1 MEDYSQSIE
10 VDKDC
15 YKNYERRAELYMKN
29 EDYQLAIDDYTKSL
43 EIVNLPED
51 LIKIGDG
58 AFRDCVSLE
67 RINVYDECDY
77 IADNAFEGCDKLTIY
92 GIKGSYAE
100 QYANEHNIPFEE
112 LDTTYEPT
120 N

>member
-1 MEDYSQSIE
+1 G
-10 VDKDC
+10 C
-15 YKNYERRAELYMKN
+15 
-29 EDYQLAIDDYTKSL
+29 KSL

-77 IADNAFEGCDKLTIY
+77 IADNAFDGCDKLTIC
-92 GIKGSYAE
+92 GMKGSYAE
-100 QYANEHNIPFEE
+100 QYANKHDLPFEE
-112 LDTTYEPT
+112 LDTTIQSV

>member
-1 MEDYSQSIE
+1 MHLVGE
-10 VDKDC
+10 
-15 YKNYERRAELYMKN
+15 NYHLRKVE
-29 EDYQLAIDDYTKSL
+29 
-43 EIVNLPED
+43 
-51 LIKIGDG
+51 
-58 AFRDCVSLE
+58 
-67 RINVYDECDY
+67 Y

-100 QYANEHNIPFEE
+100 QYANEHNIPFGE